1 MFEKF
6 GKLHILAANKK
17 TLEILEKIFTK
28 KHISTTLRQEF
39 YQFVAGDEIFSA
51 AKNIQNIER
60 KYFIFLVKMLFWL
73 VDTGRVNELKYYGD
87 EFEWLENFRLQSS
100 ECNYFLESHEKNLEK
115 SPVILEVLTKNSQ
128 KISNRKMIFRD
139 IMLLEG
145 AIRKNFAFEVNFEK
159 LIENEE

>member
-6 GKLHILAANKK
+6 GKLHILAVNKK
-17 TLEILEKIFTK
+17 TLEILEKIFAK

-60 KYFIFLVKMLFWL
+60 KYFIFLVEMLFWL
-73 VDTGRVNELKYYGD
+73 VDTTTGRVNELKYYGN

-115 SPVILEVLTKNSQ
+115 SPVI
-128 KISNRKMIFRD
+128 
-139 IMLLEG
+139 
-145 AIRKNFAFEVNFEK
+145 
-159 LIENEE
+159 